1 MSPPHLLLGG
11 NDSARR
17 VEERCRSSDFIIP
30 KQMAQNEA
38 KGGERGWGGGLG
50 VAAARDLPVANLT
63 LDLH

>member
-1 MSPPHLLLGG
+1 
-11 NDSARR
+11 
-17 VEERCRSSDFIIP
+17 
-30 KQMAQNEA
+30 MAQNEA